1 MWEPITGAGTAIL
14 TAIGSVFASAVDMVG
29 DVASTI
35 IEQPILLIFAILPVV
50 GLGVG
55 LFKRLISVN

>member
-1 MWEPITGAGTAIL
+1 MEATTIANILAPVGDIFTA
-14 TAIGSVFASAVDMVG
+14 AIGWVG
-29 DVASTI
+29 DVAETIVST
-35 IEQPILLIFAILPVV
+35 PLLLCFAVIPLV

>member
-1 MWEPITGAGTAIL
+1 MTLAEIVTSVGTVF
-14 TAIGSVFASAVDMVG
+14 TAAVGWVG
-29 DVASTI
+29 DVAGTI
-35 IEQPILLIFAILPVV
+35 VDTPILLMFCILPLV